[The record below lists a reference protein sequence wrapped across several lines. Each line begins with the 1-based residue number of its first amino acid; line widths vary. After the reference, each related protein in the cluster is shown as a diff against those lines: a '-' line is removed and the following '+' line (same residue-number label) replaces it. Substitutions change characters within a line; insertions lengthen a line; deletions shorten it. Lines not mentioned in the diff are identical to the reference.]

1 VAFSI
6 TLLGM
11 IVLYLNLSPRMT
23 EELRALYAKQV
34 LPIMMLAGMLI
45 LTMLSFI
52 NWKDEER
59 RKEYL
64 TKFAFVSGIFFMNW
78 LLGDKEILI
87 SVYDMIGWT
96 LMGIVIT
103 LLKLFKSI
111 AKK

>member
-1 VAFSI
+1 
-6 TLLGM
+6 M
-11 IVLYLNLSPRMT
+11 IVLYLNLSPQIT
-23 EELRALYAKQV
+23 EEVRTLYTKQA
-34 LPIMMLAGMLI
+34 LPIIMLVGMLI
-45 LTMLSFI
+45 LTMLSLI
-52 NWKDEER
+52 NRNDEER

-64 TKFAFVSGIFFMNW
+64 TRFAFLSGIFFMNW

-103 LLKLFKSI
+103 FLKLFKSI

>member
-1 VAFSI
+1 MIFFISM
-6 TLLGM
+6 LGL
-11 IVLYLNLSPRMT
+11 IVLYINLSPGMT
-23 EELRALYAKQV
+23 EEVRALYAKQV
-34 LPIMMLAGMLI
+34 LPIIMLVGMLI
-45 LTMLSFI
+45 LTMLSLI
-52 NWKDEER
+52 NRNDEEK

-64 TKFAFVSGIFFMNW
+64 TKFAFLSGVFFMNW